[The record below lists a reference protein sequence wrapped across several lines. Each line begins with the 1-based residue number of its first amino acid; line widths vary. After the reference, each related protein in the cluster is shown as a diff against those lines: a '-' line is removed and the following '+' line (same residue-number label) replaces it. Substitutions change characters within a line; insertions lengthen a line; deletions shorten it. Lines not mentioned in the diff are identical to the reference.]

1 MEVETMEE
9 GADARAGG
17 KDAAHEAT
25 THARPAAAAPVP
37 PEGSVAAILEAVR
50 VRGERAADEE
60 ARRGERAAAEE
71 ARLPRISTRGHSR
84 GYRERGVCHD

>member
-1 MEVETMEE
+1 MEIMDEGAVEIMEE

-37 PEGSVAAILEAVR
+37 PEVSVAAILEVGTATIFCSWAGR
-50 VRGERAADEE
+50 HSEE
-60 ARRGERAAAEE
+60 SE
-71 ARLPRISTRGHSR
+71 SR
-84 GYRERGVCHD
+84 P